1 MSSLQLLVPPFPAE
15 DLLLLGVDSSEDS
28 ERYLDFVELPFLRVL
43 CLRGLGSMCTEPVL
57 ESAAGSVPLNT
68 STLFSGTSP
77 APKTGNNPAP
87 VYGRLWGRSR
97 YTPLPSS
104 LGPLSQYVNI

>member
-1 MSSLQLLVPPFPAE
+1 MIGNKGNLKYQEYHLSQLVVILLVMP
-15 DLLLLGVDSSEDS
+15 DH
-28 ERYLDFVELPFLRVL
+28 Y
-43 CLRGLGSMCTEPVL
+43 MCTQPVL

-68 STLFSGTSP
+68 SVLFSGTSP

-87 VYGRLWGRSR
+87 VHGRLWGRSR

-104 LGPLSQYVNI
+104 QGPLSQYVNI